1 MALVSGPQVRTVP
14 APDASDRP
22 TGAIAAPFG
31 PMLLSEPAS
40 GPASAVMPSDAS
52 SFVGEEPP
60 PVPDESVAS
69 LPAPGVD
76 PASPGAN
83 PAEASLPSIRP
94 GSVGRSAPPV
104 GEGWPTVA
112 PVGVP
117 LDDGVP
123 VRPGSAGE
131 LDVGDAVWV
140 GRGVG
145 AGLVLGEGVG
155 VGRGVEVAVG
165 LGLGVGVGV
174 EVGLGVGVGDGLAV
188 GDGCGVTVGAAV
200 GGLVGTGVGVGVQLL
215 PIWLPWPLSQ
225 GSEPAVPVVAATGRT
240 RPSRRSPAA
249 TMAAAHDHRSC
260 RAR

>member
-1 MALVSGPQVRTVP
+1 MALVSGPQVRMVP
-14 APDASDRP
+14 APGASDRP
-22 TGAIAAPFG
+22 TGPIAAPAG
-31 PMLLSEPAS
+31 PVLLSEPAS
-40 GPASAVMPSDAS
+40 GPASTVKPSDAS
-52 SFVGEEPP
+52 SFAGEDPP
-60 PVPDESVAS
+60 PVPDESVVS

-83 PAEASLPSIRP
+83 PAEASLPSLPPAAVDRP
-94 GSVGRSAPPV
+94 APPV

-117 LDDGVP
+117 LDDGVS
-123 VRPGSAGE
+123 VRPGTAGE
-131 LDVGDAVWV
+131 VGVGDAVWV
-140 GRGVG
+140 GRGD
-145 AGLVLGEGVG
+145 GVG
-155 VGRGVEVAVG
+155 VGCGVEVAVG
-165 LGLGVGVGV
+165 LGLGVGVGL
-174 EVGLGVGVGDGLAV
+174 GFGVGVGDGLAEAV
-188 GDGCGVTVGAAV
+188 GDGCGVAVGAGV

-215 PIWLPWPLSQ
+215 PMWLPCPLSQ